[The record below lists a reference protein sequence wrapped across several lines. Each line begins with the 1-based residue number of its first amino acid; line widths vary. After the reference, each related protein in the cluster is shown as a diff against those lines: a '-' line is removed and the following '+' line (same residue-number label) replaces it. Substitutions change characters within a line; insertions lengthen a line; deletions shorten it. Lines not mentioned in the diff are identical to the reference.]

1 MNSYLE
7 ERRDEKTGSKR
18 EIFAYRL
25 DKN

>member
-7 ERRDEKTGSKR
+7 ERKDEKTGSKR
-18 EIFAYRL
+18 EIFAYRI

>member
-1 MNSYLE
+1 MKHSLGRAENQ
-7 ERRDEKTGSKR
+7 KTESKR

>member
-7 ERRDEKTGSKR
+7 ERRDEKTVSKR